1 VLLHDI
7 LTSTQTAPKISRL
20 KQSSLIG
27 PVGKGCFLNGLF
39 NGYCSSGL
47 FPVVS
52 IGLDLSRASLWSGI
66 GRKSEAFFLS
76 PAPSAGALRAERSG
90 ITTASGTPNLITAF
104 TSPCPVRR
112 WSHRWH
118 KKLLAAT
125 PLEIQ
130 PYSLQQA
137 IVRFRMKWER

>member
-1 VLLHDI
+1 M
-7 LTSTQTAPKISRL
+7 
-20 KQSSLIG
+20 
-27 PVGKGCFLNGLF
+27 GLF
-39 NGYCSSGL
+39 NGYCCLIPGSQFEQSLAVVRVGWNFKSFFL
-47 FPVVS
+47 APAAPGGAFPV
-52 IGLDLSRASLWSGI
+52 
-66 GRKSEAFFLS
+66 
-76 PAPSAGALRAERSG
+76 ERSG

-104 TSPCPVRR
+104 TSPCPVRP

-137 IVRFRMKWER
+137 IVRFK